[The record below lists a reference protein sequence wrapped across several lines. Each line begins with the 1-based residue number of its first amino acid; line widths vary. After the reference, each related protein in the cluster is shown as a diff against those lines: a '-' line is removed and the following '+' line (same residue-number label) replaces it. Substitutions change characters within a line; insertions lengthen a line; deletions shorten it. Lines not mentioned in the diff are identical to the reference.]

1 MPFTDFGIPG
11 EEPKKVQGGKFQCNA
26 RVRLNGV
33 EGYCET
39 LSDDSKRCNEHNV
52 GVKKRIA
59 REEARLATIVDSG
72 TVAERAAELA
82 KDKRN
87 LTRLDELVYNSLAT
101 IQELEKRFPLS
112 TVSPSEAVTI
122 AGLREK
128 HAALAHKRVELE
140 SKLKTLLDTDF
151 IFEEAAR
158 LFEEKVT
165 DTNTRKILLVGIGE
179 TLNKIVASG
188 GAQESTDS
196 PN

>member
-1 MPFTDFGIPG
+1 MPFKSFGIPP
-11 EEPKKVQGGKFQCNA
+11 EEPKKAKGGKFRCNA
-26 RVRLNGV
+26 RVRIKDE

-39 LSDDSKRCNEHNV
+39 LLDDSTRCNEHNV
-52 GVKKRIA
+52 GVKARAA

-72 TVAERAAELA
+72 TIAERRAELE

-101 IQELEKRFPLS
+101 IQELEQRFPLA

-128 HAALAHKRVELE
+128 HAALVHQRVKLE
-140 SKLKTLLDTDF
+140 SILKTLLDTDF
-151 IFEEAAR
+151 IFEEAAA
-158 LFEEKVT
+158 LFEKNVT
-165 DTNTRKILLVGIGE
+165 DKNTQKILLEGIGE

-188 GAQESTDS
+188 GAQE
-196 PN
+196 NAA